1 MENDPFDP
9 TTTGVSAAPLY
20 EGRTPLRP
28 TIQRTEMVTPLDA
41 GVDGKDQDR
50 TPRASNAKRF
60 PVSEPLI
67 ERPRS
72 VSDTGLPPRPR
83 PAHWQQYTRRQ
94 PASGRSLGQISQEP
108 VQDPEQTSDRAVLRL
123 RGLINESM
131 TTLQERMMEELNA
144 IQQLDKRSPATNQ
157 PLTPGEH
164 PSASPSRQFP
174 HSALLSARRRK
185 LRSYFFNDDPPTRQ
199 MDQHLRLDSSGP
211 ASETT
216 FDRPILPSP
225 SREVP
230 DTLSPVRRSS
240 HTTPAISTRAFID
253 GSDPSLSIEDLQ
265 SYFEDAAPRLGMT
278 ALQMAIRYVHA
289 YKLKLGH
296 ALVEVTFY

>member
-9 TTTGVSAAPLY
+9 TTTGVSDAPPY
-20 EGRTPLRP
+20 ESRTPLRP
-28 TIQRTEMVTPLDA
+28 TVQRTDITTPLDA
-41 GVDGKDQDR
+41 GVEGKDQDR

-83 PAHWQQYTRRQ
+83 PARWQQNTRRQ
-94 PASGRSLGQISQEP
+94 PVSGRSLGQMAQQPVQGQEP
-108 VQDPEQTSDRAVLRL
+108 TSDRAVLRL
-123 RGLINESM
+123 HGLITESM
-131 TTLQERMMEELNA
+131 TTLQQKMVEELNV
-144 IQQLDKRSPATNQ
+144 IQQLDKQSPAPSQ
-157 PLTPGEH
+157 PLMPGKH

-199 MDQHLRLDSSGP
+199 TDQHLRFDSSRA

-216 FDRPILPSP
+216 FDRPSLPSP
-225 SREVP
+225 SREIP
-230 DTLSPVRRSS
+230 DTLSPARRSS

-278 ALQMAIRYVHA
+278 ALQMAVRYVHA